1 MTDENAST
9 LAPLLVLLA
18 LLSAAPALAGAAPE
32 PEPAKKKAP
41 VVNAPQEIRD
51 DLEAEGGADKQEGLR
66 FFDTGPLRI
75 REQFLPGMGFLALEP
90 TSADVLNRGQ
100 WQIDLVASGTN
111 TWVHSNAV
119 GEVLRARDER
129 RPLTVEQLRNI
140 ARRDGADGIYFADG
154 ELYRTSA
161 AVRVGVGGGF
171 QLAVTVPLIRFDG
184 GFGDSGIQEFHDV
197 FGTGQNGR
205 LGVPRDAY
213 TVYLRDEDGN
223 ETFRTEEP
231 DGDAG
236 DVVVGLKGR
245 LLSTDRG
252 RIAVEGSVK
261 LATGDEETLYSS
273 GNEDVGAQ
281 LLFTRYFDRSA
292 LHLSGGAVYLQ
303 ESEVFHTGDQTRLT
317 GTLGFERA
325 LGRTVSFVAQATVAD
340 SPFADLEIE
349 GLGDPAFLLDLGL
362 KKGFTEHLVGF
373 VAISENFVNFD
384 SSADFGLHVGLT
396 QTY

>member
-1 MTDENAST
+1 MTDKHAST
-9 LAPLLVLLA
+9 LTLLLLLA
-18 LLSAAPALAGAAPE
+18 VLATTPALGGAA
-32 PEPAKKKAP
+32 PEPAKKKKAP
-41 VVNAPQEIRD
+41 VANAPQEIRD

-75 REQFLPGMGFLALEP
+75 REQFLPGMGFLSLEP

-119 GEVLRARDER
+119 RDELEARDER

-140 ARRDGADGIYFADG
+140 ARRDGADGIYYADG

-171 QLAVTVPLIRFDG
+171 QLSVTVPLLKFGG
-184 GFGDSGIQEFHDV
+184 GFGDSLIQDFHDI

-213 TVYLRDEDGN
+213 TIYLRDKEGN
-223 ETFRTEEP
+223 ETIRTEAP
-231 DGDAG
+231 DGDVG

-252 RIAVEGSVK
+252 RIGIEGSVK
-261 LATGDEETLYSS
+261 LATGDDEALYSS

-292 LHLSGGAVYLQ
+292 LHASFGAVYLQ
-303 ESEVFHTGDQTRLT
+303 ASEVFHTDDQTRLT

-325 LGRTVSFVAQATVAD
+325 LGQTMSFVAQATFAD
-340 SPFADLEIE
+340 SPFADLDVQ
-349 GLGDPAFLLDLGL
+349 GLGDPAFLLDLGF

-384 SSADFGLHVGLT
+384 SSADFGLHLGLT